1 MRDSTTRHRRIMF
14 WMTLSVA
21 VHGIVVSRLPFPAT
35 TEPLVDKRT
44 LWVSAWRNAVP
55 FTPTANPAGRHKLSR
70 VQTPFVSNDRS
81 SSGSRSQ
88 PISLTR
94 GDNSSIEEAE
104 TVPEDKIANHITGLI
119 RSSIQEHFMYPPFAQ
134 RQGWEGEVLVA
145 LQLSAEG
152 EIRDIRVIRSSGYR
166 VLDEDALLI
175 LRRIGSIPNART
187 WLHGRQYSALIPII
201 YRLTG

>member
-1 MRDSTTRHRRIMF
+1 MS
-14 WMTLSVA
+14 
-21 VHGIVVSRLPFPAT
+21 
-35 TEPLVDKRT
+35 
-44 LWVSAWRNAVP
+44 
-55 FTPTANPAGRHKLSR
+55 
-70 VQTPFVSNDRS
+70 
-81 SSGSRSQ
+81 
-88 PISLTR
+88 
-94 GDNSSIEEAE
+94 
-104 TVPEDKIANHITGLI
+104 EDKIANHITGLI

-175 LRRIGSIPNART
+175 LRRIGSIPNARA
-187 WLHGRQYSALIPII
+187 WLHGQQYSALIPII

>member
-1 MRDSTTRHRRIMF
+1 MRDSTTRYHRIIF
-14 WMTLSVA
+14 WMTLSVL
-21 VHGIVVSRLPFPAT
+21 VHGIAVSWLPSPSP

-44 LWVSAWRNAVP
+44 LWVSAWRNAASVVP
-55 FTPTANPAGRHKLSR
+55 VTESAGRHPSPR
-70 VQTPFVSNDRS
+70 PQPPPTSNDAPS
-81 SSGSRSQ
+81 ADARSQ
-88 PISLTR
+88 QISPAR
-94 GDNSSIEEAE
+94 SGDSTVEEAE
-104 TVPEDKIANHITGLI
+104 TVSEDKTVNHMLGLI
-119 RSSIQEHFMYPPFAQ
+119 RHSIQEHFVYPPFAQ

-175 LRRIGSIPNART
+175 LRRIGSIPNARA
-187 WLHGRQYSALIPII
+187 WLHGQRYSAQIPII